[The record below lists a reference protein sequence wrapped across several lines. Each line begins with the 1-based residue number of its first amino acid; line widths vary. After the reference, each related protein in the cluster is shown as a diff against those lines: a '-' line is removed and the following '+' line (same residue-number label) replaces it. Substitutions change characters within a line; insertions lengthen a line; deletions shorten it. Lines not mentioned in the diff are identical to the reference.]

1 VTHPH
6 DVMTFMT
13 LYHPDHDVHGAD
25 HVYAAAPA
33 PPNQEILIVHPLI
46 TNLPEHLMTATHPFA
61 GAPEKVSVPPVI
73 VMDE

>member
-1 VTHPH
+1 
-6 DVMTFMT
+6 MTFMT

-33 PPNQEILIVHPLI
+33 PPNQAIDIVPQLI
-46 TNLPEHLMTATHPFA
+46 TNVPLHLITATHPFA